1 MQGSNGEAQHL
12 SHDERSLTIRSAR
25 ETLNENGFEN
35 VLVIAGT
42 GGQSTKETKKLC
54 ADAKAAGASHALV
67 LTPGVWPPQMTKE
80 RILKF
85 HRDVSKHANMLR
97 PRISDETCRWQTLRP
112 SRRWS
117 TTSPS

>member
-12 SHDERSLTIRSAR
+12 SHDERAITIRNAR
-25 ETLNENGFEN
+25 ETLNKNGFEH

-67 LTPGVWPPQMTKE
+67 LTPGVWPPQMTRD

-85 HRDVSKHANMLR
+85 HRDVSLLR
-97 PRISDETCRWQTLRP
+97 
-112 SRRWS
+112 
-117 TTSPS
+117 